1 MSFFAKFSLKLN
13 SFKINQEMKI
23 TKIITLFLL
32 TTFSVVAQ
40 QKITVEEIYTGAF
53 RAKGMDELQSMK
65 NTNQYT
71 VLNADRATKSQQIDL
86 YDFATLKKVS
96 TLIDTKNFKELS
108 DEGIDSYVFSSDEKK
123 ILLANNTNQIF
134 RHSFTADY
142 FLYDTVDKKLSGFL
156 GQVQEPT
163 FSPDGTKIA
172 YAKAND
178 LYIYDITSRNT
189 TRVTNDGVKNAVING
204 ITDWVYEEE
213 FAFVRAFDWSTDSKK
228 LAYIKFDESEVPQF
242 SMDMYKKDLYPTS
255 ETFKYPKA
263 GEKNAIVSL
272 HIYNLSGNISQPIN
286 LGNYSDF
293 YIARMK
299 WTNDA
304 NLVSVQVLNR
314 HQDNLDLIFVDATT
328 ASPKVV
334 LNEKDKAYVDV
345 TDNLTFLKDNSF
357 IWTSEK
363 DGYNH
368 IYLYDKNGK
377 LKNQVTKGNWEVT
390 SFYGFD
396 EKTKTVFYQSVEK
409 GSILRDVYKIS
420 LDGKKKVKLSSQVG
434 TNAATF
440 SPDFTYFINTYS
452 SATVPPT
459 YTLNSSKDGKKAQE
473 IVNNTALV
481 DKLKKYDL
489 PTKEFFELT
498 TEKGHKLNAWMIKP
512 KDFDATKK
520 YPVFMYQYSGPG
532 SQEVANNWLD
542 TNDMWFMMLSQQGYI
557 IACVDGRGTGY
568 KGAAFKKCTQ
578 KELGKF
584 EVEDQIDAAKVI
596 GNYAYVDKTRIGI
609 FGWSYGGFMS
619 SNCLFKGAD
628 VFKMAIAVAPVT
640 NWRFYDSI
648 YTERYMTTPQENAS
662 GYDDNSPI
670 NHVSKLK
677 GNFLLIHG
685 TADDNVHVQN
695 SMQMIEALVQANKQ
709 FDWAIYPD
717 KNHGIYG
724 GKTRIQLYNKMTNYI
739 KEKL

>member
-1 MSFFAKFSLKLN
+1 MVLFVASLFSA
-13 SFKINQEMKI
+13 
-23 TKIITLFLL
+23 T
-32 TTFSVVAQ
+32 AQ
-40 QKITVEEIYTGAF
+40 QKITVEEIYRGEF
-53 RAKGMDELQSMK
+53 RTKGMDALQSMK

-71 VLNADRATKSQQIDL
+71 VLNTDRTSRSQQIDL
-86 YDFATLKKVS
+86 YDFATLKKVA
-96 TLIDTKNFKELS
+96 TVLDTKSHTDLA
-108 DEGIDSYVFSSDEKK
+108 DGIDSYTFSNDEKQ
-123 ILLANNTNQIF
+123 ILIANNTSPIF
-134 RHSFTADY
+134 RHSFTATY
-142 FLYDTVDKKLSGFL
+142 YLYNLATKELTKVLEN
-156 GQVQEPT
+156 VQEPT
-163 FSPDGTKIA
+163 FSPDGTKIG
-172 YAKAND
+172 YAKEND
-178 LYIYDITSRNT
+178 LFIYDIASKAITQVT
-189 TRVTNDGVKNAVING
+189 TDGKKNEIING

-213 FAFVRAFDWSTDSKK
+213 FAFVRAFDWSSDSKK
-228 LAYIKFDESEVPQF
+228 LAFIRFDESKVPQF
-242 SMDMYKKDLYPTS
+242 SMDMYQKDLYPTS
-255 ETFKYPKA
+255 QTFKYPKA
-263 GEKNAIVSL
+263 GEKNSEVSL
-272 HIYNLSGNISQPIN
+272 HIFEVGSKSAKKIN

-304 NLVSVQVLNR
+304 NVLSAQVLNR
-314 HQDNLDLIFVDATT
+314 HQNNLDLIFVDGTT
-328 ASPKVV
+328 GTAKVV

-363 DGYNH
+363 DGFNH

-390 SFYGFD
+390 SYYGFD
-396 EKTKTVFYQSVEK
+396 EKTKSVFYQSVEK
-409 GSILRDVYKIS
+409 GSTLRDIYKIS
-420 LDGKKKVKLSSQVG
+420 LDGKKKVRLSSQTG

-440 SPDFTYFINTYS
+440 SPDFSLFINSFS
-452 SATVPPT
+452 SVTVPT
-459 YTLNSSKDGKKAQE
+459 IYTLNSATDGKQVQE
-473 IVNNTALV
+473 IVNNNALA

-489 PTKEFFELT
+489 PAKEFFELT
-498 TEKGHKLNAWMIKP
+498 TEKGHKLNAWIIKP
-512 KDFDATKK
+512 KDFDTNKK

-557 IACVDGRGTGY
+557 TVCVDGRGTGY
-568 KGAAFKKCTQ
+568 KGADFKKCTQ

-596 GNYAYVDKTRIGI
+596 GNYAYVDKSRIGI

-670 NHVSKLK
+670 NHVNKLK